1 MTRPPPAVIDTN
13 VVVAGLLTSEASS
26 PPARMLDAML
36 AGRIPFLLSDALLAE
51 YHEVLSRP
59 RIRERHGLSDEE
71 IDRLL
76 TALATVAMIRHP
88 ASQTGAPDP
97 DDDHLWSL
105 VLDTPGSW
113 LVTGDIALGH
123 SPPDSVR
130 MLSARVY
137 VEAVAA
143 LVDVDLFQRIQR
155 VREDFQQPTDAK
167 G

>member
-13 VVVAGLLTSEASS
+13 VVVAGLLTAEAGS
-26 PPARMLDAML
+26 PPAQILDAML

-113 LVTGDIALGH
+113 LVTGDMALVG
-123 SPPDSVR
+123 SPPAAVR
-130 MLSARVY
+130 VLLPREF
-137 VEAVAA
+137 VEALAA
-143 LVDVDLFQRIQR
+143 ASER
-155 VREDFQQPTDAK
+155 
-167 G
+167 